1 MSLTIKPNTSVGFV
15 GKSGS
20 GKSTII
26 DIIAGLIEP
35 QQGEITIDGIPLNKK
50 NLRTWQNKIGIV
62 PQAIFLLEGSI
73 AENVA
78 FGISHDLIDYQQVK
92 KVLKLA
98 YLEEWLSGLENGIH
112 TKVGERGIQLSGG
125 QRQRIAIARSLYYE
139 PDVLIFDEATS
150 ALDRITEKTIMNSI
164 DDFSGKKT
172 LIMIS
177 HRLTTVQKCDQIF
190 IIDKGSIIDSGTYQE
205 LLKKNEQFKKM

>member
-1 MSLTIKPNTSVGFV
+1 M
-15 GKSGS
+15 
-20 GKSTII
+20 
-26 DIIAGLIEP
+26 
-35 QQGEITIDGIPLNKK
+35 
-50 NLRTWQNKIGIV
+50 
-62 PQAIFLLEGSI
+62 
-73 AENVA
+73 
-78 FGISHDLIDYQQVK
+78 
-92 KVLKLA
+92 
-98 YLEEWLSGLENGIH
+98 EEWLSGLENGIH